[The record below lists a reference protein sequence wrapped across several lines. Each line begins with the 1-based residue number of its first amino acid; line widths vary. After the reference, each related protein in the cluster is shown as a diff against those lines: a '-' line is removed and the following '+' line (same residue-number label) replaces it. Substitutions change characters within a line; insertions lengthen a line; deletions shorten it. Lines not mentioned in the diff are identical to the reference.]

1 MLVLMGWSNQLMILD
16 TPDIAT
22 KQMVPPGG
30 IAAVALMREEFNS
43 PERPSPLNIMVST
56 RSRQATKSED
66 SVYGVLN
73 VVALSMLKE
82 PRDLLVQPDVS
93 KKIEEVMENATLML
107 IRHEGD
113 LTVLHQV
120 QERSLRTIRNCS
132 SWTVNWRQRMIP
144 QPLVMAAQ
152 TQIPWNPARSNKK
165 QNLDCTSAPRRLQFQ
180 AARVSVIAATTPD
193 SEALGDDVSAWLK
206 LAIEMGNK
214 VASLGQQGIFEIL
227 WRTLVADVVL
237 DRHPAPDDVG
247 DALVRHCLAMHC
259 HRTERFWA
267 VRAGVEDALFCETI
281 RRLNAG
287 DRGSPFPSH
296 DDVPA
301 LLWAIRGD
309 GTSLEKG
316 HVKRFFEKPNA
327 WGEQFARRMDS
338 VMLSR
343 CLARLERN
351 NLAAVPASSQVGDEV
366 WIIPNLQTPFV
377 LRAVENGEYELV
389 GEAYVHGIMH
399 GEIASD
405 FVFQDITLR

>member
-1 MLVLMGWSNQLMILD
+1 MILD
-16 TPDIAT
+16 IPDIAT

-56 RSRQATKSED
+56 RSRQATKPND

-93 KKIEEVMENATLML
+93 KKVEEVMENATLML

-144 QPLVMAAQ
+144 QPLAIAVQ
-152 TQIPWNPARSNKK
+152 TQISWNPAGSNKK
-165 QNLDCTSAPRRLQFQ
+165 QNLDCTSVPRRLRFQ

-193 SEALGDDVSAWLK
+193 SGALGGDVSAWLK

-214 VASLGQQGIFEIL
+214 AGGQQGSFETL

-247 DALVRHCLAMHC
+247 DALVRHCLAMHYL
-259 HRTERFWA
+259 RTERFCA
-267 VRAGVEDALFCETI
+267 VQAGVEDALFCETV
-281 RRLNAG
+281 RQLNAG
-287 DRGSPFPSH
+287 DRGSSSPFPSH

-301 LLWAIRGD
+301 LLWAMRGD
-309 GTSLEKG
+309 VTSLEKG
-316 HVKRFFEKPNA
+316 HVRRFFEKPHL
-327 WGEQFARRMDS
+327 WEEQFARRMDS

-343 CLARLERN
+343 RLARLERN
-351 NLAAVPASSQVGDEV
+351 SLAAVPASSRVGDEV
-366 WIIPNLQTPFV
+366 WIIPKLQTPFV
-377 LRAVENGEYELV
+377 LRRVENGEYELV

-399 GEIASD
+399 GEIAND
-405 FVFQDITLR
+405 IVFQDISLR